1 MSSSYSE
8 QRISSRRAGRLQPPG
23 EAVVGFGGLSCWR
36 VPTSRP
42 VNIFDPTSL
51 GLIALG
57 VILSI
62 GTYRVALW
70 RSADNKLAAGFGGLA
85 ALVWFM
91 LITDWL
97 PPAWKTFWA
106 GHSITAGGITGVLG
120 IVVAWAFVDVRRERH
135 RTNALYGNW
144 SNWLQGQTR
153 SVAELVDAIE
163 RLPDG
168 TSAFDHLLRAAT
180 TRSALMVQQQWV
192 ASAYTVFVQRD
203 TEHEN
208 GLMNGLSDIRKH
220 GGLAIQQ
227 LTALELTFQRLGD
240 APVPREVSEAMW
252 DQGLV
257 ALINLRDGLGRHEDF
272 VTISRFEVMA

>member
-1 MSSSYSE
+1 MP
-8 QRISSRRAGRLQPPG
+8 A
-23 EAVVGFGGLSCWR
+23 
-36 VPTSRP
+36 SRP
-42 VNIFDPTSL
+42 VNIFDPTSV
-51 GLIALG
+51 GLICLG
-57 VILSI
+57 VIVSI

-120 IVVAWAFVDVRRERH
+120 IVVAWAFVDVRKERN

-144 SNWLQGQTR
+144 SDWLRGQTR
-153 SVAELVDAIE
+153 SVSELVRDIE
-163 RLPDG
+163 DVPDG
-168 TSAFDHLLRAAT
+168 TSAFGQLLLAASTRA
-180 TRSALMVQQQWV
+180 ALMVQQQWV

-220 GGLAIQQ
+220 GALAIQQ
-227 LTALELTFQRLGD
+227 LTTLEMTLQRLGD
-240 APVPREVSEAMW
+240 APLPREDSEALW
-252 DQGLV
+252 NQCRI
-257 ALINLRDGLGRHEDF
+257 ALMNLRDGLGSHESF
-272 VTISRFEVMA
+272 VTASRIGVMA